1 MLDLPLPVEFRGEII
16 EPLLNS
22 LRGGESCSLIG
33 VGSSGKSNLA
43 RHLARLDVRE
53 HYLGQAARSMLA
65 VYVDCAKL
73 TDYTLRSLHG
83 LILEA
88 VSNAV
93 QESSLETATL
103 HRKLESLWEQ
113 AAEAAVPDKARR
125 ALEEA
130 IASVLRAGI
139 TQVFVILDDFDHVV
153 QKAPGPVL
161 NSLRALRDNFKAE
174 LVYVTVTRRELAF
187 LRNENEYQDFHE
199 LVCCETMPIGPY
211 RESDA
216 RLMMDRL
223 VLRWGLP
230 PLSEAERQRLWQ
242 ASGGHAGLLRAILL
256 TTRHDRQVDLLSPR
270 LIQDL
275 RGHKDV
281 EPECGKIWESLEEEE
296 KRELQALA
304 SQSGPLGVA
313 VRPLE
318 RKSLIR
324 RRLLDGTFDIFSPVL
339 ADFVRGALP
348 GGRVTIKLAPEQHQ
362 VLVEGRT
369 YDLTSVEYQ
378 LFDYLNDLRGRVVS
392 RQKLIKVM
400 IEAEQTI
407 KTPHVPGNPEHRLD
421 SHMDGIRRKINVS
434 GEYIIREPDGRYR
447 LVDADGK

>member
-1 MLDLPLPVEFRGEII
+1 MPDLPLPVEFRGEII

-33 VGSSGKSNLA
+33 VGSSGKSNLM

-53 HYLGQAARSMLA
+53 HYLGETARSMLA

-73 TDYTLRSLHG
+73 TDYTIRSLHS

-88 VSNAV
+88 ASNAV
-93 QESSLETATL
+93 QESGPDVAAL
-103 HRKLESLWEQ
+103 HPKLESLWEQ

-130 IASVLRAGI
+130 IVSVLRAGI

-153 QKAPGPVL
+153 QNAPGPVL
-161 NSLRALRDNFKAE
+161 NSLRALRDNFKAQ
-174 LVYVTVTRRELAF
+174 LMYITVTRRELAF
-187 LRNENEYQDFHE
+187 LRDENEYQDFHE
-199 LVCCETMPIGPY
+199 LVCCGTMPIGPY

-216 RLMMDRL
+216 RVMMDRL
-223 VLRWGLP
+223 VSRWGLS
-230 PLSEAERQRLWQ
+230 PLSEAERQRLWE
-242 ASGGHAGLLRAILL
+242 ASGGHAGLLRAILW
-256 TTRHDRQVDLLSPR
+256 TTRHDQRVDLLSPG

-275 RGHKDV
+275 RGDKDV
-281 EPECGKIWESLEEEE
+281 EPECMKIWESLEENER
-296 KRELQALA
+296 KELQALVG
-304 SQSGPLGVA
+304 QSGPLGLA
-313 VRPLE
+313 IRPLE
-318 RKSLIR
+318 RKGLIR

-339 ADFVRGALP
+339 ADFVRGTLP
-348 GGRVTIKLAPEQHQ
+348 AGRVPIKLVREQHQ

-369 YDLTSVEYQ
+369 YDLTTVEYQ
-378 LFDYLNDLRGRVVS
+378 LLDYLNDARGHAVS

-400 IEAEQTI
+400 MEVEQTI
-407 KTPHVPGNPEHRLD
+407 KTINAPRNPEHRLD
-421 SHMDGIRRKINVS
+421 SHMDGLRRKINV
-434 GEYIIREPDGRYR
+434 GREYIIREPDGRYR